1 MIDANSQYQTR
12 LKRRHLTSRLFTIAC
27 ILSTW
32 FGLLVVALLLVGL
45 TFKATGIWDVTASSQ
60 SAELRN
66 WITPELLT
74 GHMSSNPEKS
84 GMIAGI
90 WGSFWLM
97 LMTGFFSI
105 PLGVGAAVYLE
116 EYARENL
123 FTRFIR
129 LNIANLAG
137 VPSIVFGIL
146 GLTVFARMFGL
157 FHDFPARG
165 IPLGIGVLKI
175 PIPFSKTLLTG
186 SLTLSL
192 MVLPIIIIASQE
204 ALRSVPQSIRNGS
217 IALGATKWQTIW
229 YQVLPASL
237 PGILTG
243 TILALSRAIGETAP
257 LIVIGAA
264 SYIRYSPG
272 GMEYAM
278 DYLRKPQVLLDV
290 PSSDF
295 TVMPLQIYNW
305 VANNPNPE
313 FKNVAAAAIVVLLV
327 ILLCMNGLA
336 VYLRHHYSKRL
347 DW

>member
-1 MIDANSQYQTR
+1 MIEATSQYQKR
-12 LKRRHLTSRLFTIAC
+12 LKRRHQVSQAFALVC

-32 FGLLVVALLLVGL
+32 FGLFVLALLLMGL
-45 TFKATGIWDVTASSQ
+45 TFKATGIWDVTASSN
-60 SAELRN
+60 AELRN
-66 WITPELLT
+66 WLTPELLT
-74 GHMSSNPEKS
+74 NHMSSKPEKS

-105 PLGVGAAVYLE
+105 PLGVGAAIYLE
-116 EYARENL
+116 EYARENI
-123 FTRFIR
+123 FTRFVR

-157 FHDFPARG
+157 FPDFSPRG
-165 IPLGIGVLKI
+165 IPLGIGILKI

-192 MVLPIIIIASQE
+192 MILPIIIIASQE
-204 ALRSVPQSIRNGS
+204 AMRSVPQSIRHAS
-217 IALGATKWQTIW
+217 VALGATKWQTIW

-264 SYIRYSPG
+264 SYIRYNPG
-272 GMEYAM
+272 GMENAM
-278 DYLRKPQVLLDV
+278 DYLRKPQFLLDV

-305 VANNPNPE
+305 AANNPNPE
-313 FKNVAAAAIVVLLV
+313 FKNVAAAAIIVLLV

-336 VYLRHHYSKRL
+336 VYLRHHYSKQL
-347 DW
+347 NW